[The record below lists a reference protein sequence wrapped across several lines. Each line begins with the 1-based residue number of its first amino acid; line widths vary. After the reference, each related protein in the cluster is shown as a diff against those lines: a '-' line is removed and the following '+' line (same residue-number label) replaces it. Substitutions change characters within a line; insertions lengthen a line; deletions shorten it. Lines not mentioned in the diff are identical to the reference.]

1 MTPLTKVYVG
11 GVIAAGV
18 VLLTGS
24 APREYAQP
32 VLTAALLAAMLI
44 VSLFKLRLPLGRG
57 PATMSMAYVVDFLAI
72 VALGA
77 DVAMVIAAC
86 GVLVQC
92 LTRVRR
98 RQPWYR
104 TAFSVAAVTLAV
116 RGAGVVWIALGG
128 TIGSPAVEN
137 TVLPLAAAALLY
149 FGINT
154 GLIAV
159 AVALSNGL
167 SPAHY
172 WSRSF
177 SRTAPGYLVAAGTVA
192 AIQFFVMQDVYVMVP
207 VAAVPMVL
215 CHIAYAF
222 WFRQVARSRSS
233 APAFN

>member
-1 MTPLTKVYVG
+1 
-11 GVIAAGV
+11 VIAAGV

-24 APREYAQP
+24 APQQYAQP
-32 VLTAALLAAMLI
+32 ALSATLLAAMLI
-44 VSLFKLRLPLGRG
+44 ISLFKLRLPLGRG

-72 VALGA
+72 VAIGV

-116 RGAGVVWIALGG
+116 RAAGFAWTALGG
-128 TIGSPAVEN
+128 TIAAPGLEA

-154 GLIAV
+154 GLVAV

-167 SPAHY
+167 SPANY
-172 WSRSF
+172 WTSSF
-177 SRTAPGYLVAAGTVA
+177 ARTAPGYLVAAATVA
-192 AIQFFVMQDVYVMVP
+192 AIQLLVMRDVYVMIP
-207 VAAVPMVL
+207 VAAVPMIL

-222 WFRQVARSRSS
+222 WFRQVARARAS
-233 APAFN
+233 APAFS